1 MKGNDLT
8 EKKLFLEPLQIGLS
22 MYLAAYMCNIFGSQ
36 VHWTLKNSDTQENT
50 LQILIWRAC
59 MCIYSPIS
67 GWYFSVTCVYLYVV
81 EMKTEKGSR
90 NGILEN
96 GENVMCMS
104 EADMYLI
111 FCVFWMN
118 IWIKLTMLN
127 THVVLLI
134 LWMTA

>member
-1 MKGNDLT
+1 
-8 EKKLFLEPLQIGLS
+8 

-59 MCIYSPIS
+59 MCIVLYL
-67 GWYFSVTCVYLYVV
+67 GWYFSVTCVNLYVV

-111 FCVFWMN
+111 FCVFWNEYLNKADDVKYSCSSFNFMN
-118 IWIKLTMLN
+118 HSLEQHLIIQN
-127 THVVLLI
+127 TENFDLLR
-134 LWMTA
+134 T

>member
-1 MKGNDLT
+1 
-8 EKKLFLEPLQIGLS
+8 

-111 FCVFWMN
+111 FCVFWNEYLNKADDVKYSCSSFNFMN
-118 IWIKLTMLN
+118 HSLEQHLIIQN
-127 THVVLLI
+127 TENFDLL
-134 LWMTA
+134 WT

>member
-1 MKGNDLT
+1 
-8 EKKLFLEPLQIGLS
+8 

-59 MCIYSPIS
+59 MCIVPYL
-67 GWYFSVTCVYLYVV
+67 GWYFSVTCVNLYVV

-111 FCVFWMN
+111 FCVFWNEYLNKADDVKYSCSSFNFMN
-118 IWIKLTMLN
+118 HSLEQHLIIQN
-127 THVVLLI
+127 TENFDLLR
-134 LWMTA
+134 T